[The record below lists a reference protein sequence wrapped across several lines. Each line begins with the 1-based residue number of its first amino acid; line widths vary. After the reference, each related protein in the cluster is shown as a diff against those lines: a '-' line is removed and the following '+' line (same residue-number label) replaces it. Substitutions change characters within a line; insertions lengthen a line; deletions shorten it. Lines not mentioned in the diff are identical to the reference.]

1 MKIEITKETYEPKR
15 FEMAIGT
22 ARTFM
27 SNYEQLEFPIIDEN
41 RFTYWNSEGYYMAQ
55 RTENF
60 AEKQYISEASIKG
73 GQASRNARKLFKLE
87 GDEQKRA
94 DWMYKAVRAKFAAN
108 TYLAKKL
115 EATGEAEIIEK
126 NYWKDTFFGVDDK
139 TFTGANVLGKI
150 LMMVREELKTN
161 SKLL

>member
-1 MKIEITKETYEPKR
+1 MTEEIKAIIEKSLPAQVGEILKQT
-15 FEMAIGT
+15 
-22 ARTFM
+22 
-27 SNYEQLEFPIIDEN
+27 LEKGKKDE
-41 RFTYWNSEGYYMAQ
+41 
-55 RTENF
+55 
-60 AEKQYISEASIKG
+60 AELKATVIAYD
-73 GQASRNARKLFKLE
+73 NARKEIEKH
-87 GDEQKRA
+87 
-94 DWMYKAVRAKFAAN
+94 
-108 TYLAKKL
+108 LAKINDYKQFDERNSKL

>member
-1 MKIEITKETYEPKR
+1 
-15 FEMAIGT
+15 
-22 ARTFM
+22 
-27 SNYEQLEFPIIDEN
+27 
-41 RFTYWNSEGYYMAQ
+41 MAQ

-87 GDEQKRA
+87 NDEQKRA

-115 EATGEAEIIEK
+115 EATGETPYFLDMVKALLADGAYWREAVKRVPEFADDG
-126 NYWKDTFFGVDDK
+126 NYCVFCDGPDLNLTRREPWHKRDCPWKL
-139 TFTGANVLGKI
+139 AQ
-150 LMMVREELKTN
+150 ESE
-161 SKLL
+161 